1 MRNLPAIPVST
12 FLTKATGWIRREYV
26 FAVLI
31 AAIIAVL
38 IMLAHQVADRM
49 EVLRSAPQ
57 DNAQWNLSQLDVE
70 LLALDL
76 EAQRVAHESSG
87 SLTELRRRFDIYYSR
102 VNTIRRMP
110 LFTES
115 LVHKETAGQL
125 DDLRSILD
133 GLVPVMDGPD
143 EVLRSK
149 LQQVSQALSTMRP
162 KARQIGLDGVRVY
175 AAQSD
180 ARRSEFASL
189 LGRTA
194 LLNGF
199 LIIGLGTVLLFLI
212 RQVRISRRNTSD
224 LEVISA
230 RNASTIN
237 SALDAII
244 VVNMD
249 GVVVEFNP
257 AATRIFGY
265 TRNAALGTKLDELIV
280 PERYR
285 EGHRKGMERYK
296 KTGQKHVIDS
306 GRVEMSALRS
316 DGVEFPV
323 EFSLGVTQATN
334 GQLIIAFLRD
344 ISQRVEQEKELRSAR
359 DEALEAAKAKSQFL
373 AIMSHE
379 MRTPLNGVMAVLD
392 LLDATKLDKKQKTY
406 IKTAVTSAEIL
417 KQHVDDVLDLTRI
430 QAGKLEFFPR
440 SFNLVELLEE
450 VENINLAT
458 AAARRNR
465 LRLSVEMPQPY
476 FIADRKRIHQVLTN
490 LIGNAIKFTENGRIE
505 ISAGFTKVDANVVTV
520 EFAVKDSGVG
530 IAEDEQ
536 SRIFEEFVTLDASY
550 QRNAAGA
557 GLGLPICKS
566 IVEAMHGEI
575 GVISEAGK
583 GSTFW
588 FRLPLKAA
596 FAGDITRL
604 PPQEQK
610 APETKQQRLK
620 VLVVEDNETNRFVAG
635 EMLRAAH
642 CEVMLAGDG
651 AEGATL
657 ASEKKFDL
665 IFMDLSM
672 PKMNGWDAARLIRSR
687 EGAKSRR
694 APIYA
699 LTAHA
704 LPEEQKALHDSGM
717 EGCILKPLRTKALGE
732 VLTVVRASL
741 DKTPTRLKI
750 SPSRPRTCIDA
761 SVVEELRDVLGPA
774 LFKDR
779 LNGFLHELDVASAQL
794 DQLTKTENWADLAKQ
809 AHKFA
814 GSAAVF
820 GATSLRMK
828 LKLLE
833 SAAES
838 KSRKIIVSSMKNL
851 TVLCGNTAKE
861 LSNYV

>member
-1 MRNLPAIPVST
+1 MRNLLTGPVST
-12 FLTKATGWIRREYV
+12 FTTKTTGWVRREYV

-38 IMLAHQVADRM
+38 IMLAHQVANRM

-76 EAQRVAHESSG
+76 EAQRAAPGGSG

-110 LFTES
+110 LFTEM
-115 LVHKETAGQL
+115 LVQKETAEKM
-125 DDLRSILD
+125 DEIRTILD
-133 GLVPVMDGPD
+133 GLVLLIDGPD
-143 EVLRSK
+143 EVLQSK
-149 LQQVSQALSTMRP
+149 LQHVSQSLGTMRP
-162 KARQIGLDGVRVY
+162 MTRQIGLDGVRVY

-194 LLNGF
+194 LLNSF
-199 LIIGLGTVLLFLI
+199 LIIGLGTVLLFLV
-212 RQVRISRRNTSD
+212 RQVRISRRNTND

-244 VVNMD
+244 AVNMD
-249 GVVVEFNP
+249 GVIVEFNP

-285 EGHRKGMERYK
+285 EGHRRGMERYK

-316 DGVEFPV
+316 DGVEFPI

-344 ISQRVEQEKELRSAR
+344 ISQRVVQEKELRAAR

-406 IKTAVTSAEIL
+406 VKTAVTSAEIL

-458 AAARRNR
+458 AAARGNR
-465 LRLSVEMPQPY
+465 IRLTVDMPEPY
-476 FIADRKRIHQVLTN
+476 FVADRKRIHQVLTN
-490 LIGNAIKFTENGRIE
+490 LVGNAIKFTENGRIE
-505 ISAGFTKVDANVVTV
+505 ISAGFTKVEANVVTV

-530 IAEDEQ
+530 IAENQQ
-536 SRIFEEFVTLDASY
+536 SLIFEEFVTLDASY

-566 IVEAMHGEI
+566 IVEAMNGEI
-575 GVISEAGK
+575 GVNSEAGK
-583 GSTFW
+583 GATFW

-596 FAGDITRL
+596 FADESAVLEPR
-604 PPQEQK
+604 EQI
-610 APETKQQRLK
+610 APETKQRRLK
-620 VLVVEDNETNRFVAG
+620 VLVVEDNETNRFVAA

-642 CEVMLAGDG
+642 CDVELAGDG
-651 AEGATL
+651 EEGAKL

-672 PKMNGWDAARLIRSR
+672 PKLNGWDAARLIRSQDA
-687 EGAKSRR
+687 AKSRR
-694 APIYA
+694 TPIYA

-704 LPEEQKALHDSGM
+704 LPEEQKALQDSGM
-717 EGCILKPLRTKALGE
+717 AGCILKPLRTKALNE
-732 VLTVVRASL
+732 VLSTVRFML
-741 DKTPTRLKI
+741 QKTPTPQQI
-750 SPSRPRTCIDA
+750 AVSDTSPLIDD
-761 SVVEELRDVLGPA
+761 SVVDELREVFGHSLFEERLRSVLQELGGA
-774 LFKDR
+774 SQQ
-779 LNGFLHELDVASAQL
+779 LNQL
-794 DQLTKTENWADLAKQ
+794 AKTENWVELAKLS
-809 AHKFA
+809 HKFA

-820 GATSLRMK
+820 GATRLHK
-828 LKLLE
+828 NLKLIE
-833 SAAES
+833 TASES
-838 KSRKIIVSSMKNL
+838 KSRKIILSSMKNTNAL
-851 TVLCGNTAKE
+851 CLNTVKA
-861 LSNYV
+861 LSKDL